1 MYELPYNVRTRNFMT
16 TPQDAGIFAEGLGKR
31 YGDLWAL
38 RDVDLAVPQGTVLGL
53 LGHNG
58 AGKTTAV
65 RILTTLLRP
74 TEGRASVAGHDVVSH
89 AAIVRTRIG
98 LAGQQATVD
107 GLLTG
112 RANLEM
118 VGRLYHLPRAVAR
131 ARAEELLQRFDLA
144 DAADRLVRTFSGGMR
159 RRLDLAASLVAT
171 PPVLFLDE
179 PTTGLDPRSR
189 IELWGLLRELVRD
202 GATMLLTTQY
212 LEEADRLADDI
223 VVLDGGRVVA
233 HGAPAHLKARVGGER
248 LEITVGSSS
257 ELAAAAAVLGPFA
270 SDQPVVEAEA
280 SRVVAP
286 VNAGVPLAEVVR
298 ALDAAGVATTDLH
311 RREAT
316 LDDVFLALTEPTAIT
331 TEIAA

>member
-1 MYELPYNVRTRNFMT
+1 MS
-16 TPQDAGIFAEGLGKR
+16 TPHNAGIFAEGLGKR
-31 YGDLWAL
+31 YDDLWAL
-38 RDVDLAVPQGTVLGL
+38 RDVDLDVPQGTVLGL

-74 TEGRASVAGHDVVSH
+74 TEGRATVAGYDVV
-89 AAIVRTRIG
+89 ADAPTVRTQFG

-107 GLLTG
+107 GLLTA

-118 VGRLYHLPRAVAR
+118 VGRLYHLPRATVR
-131 ARAEELLQRFDLA
+131 ARADELLERLSLA

-159 RRLDLAASLVAT
+159 RRLDLAASLMAA

-189 IELWGLLRELVRD
+189 IELWNLLGELVRD
-202 GATMLLTTQY
+202 GATLLLTTQY

-223 VVLDGGRVVA
+223 VVLDGGRVA
-233 HGAPAHLKARVGGER
+233 AQGSPAELKARIGGER
-248 LEITVGSSS
+248 LEVTVGGAD
-257 ELAAAAAVLGPFA
+257 ELAAAAAALGHFA
-270 SDQPVVEAEA
+270 SDVPWVDAEA
-280 SRVVAP
+280 DRVIAP
-286 VNAGVPLAEVVR
+286 VTTGVALAAVVR

-316 LDDVFLALTEPTAIT
+316 LDDVFLAITDSTPT
-331 TEIAA
+331 TEEVAA